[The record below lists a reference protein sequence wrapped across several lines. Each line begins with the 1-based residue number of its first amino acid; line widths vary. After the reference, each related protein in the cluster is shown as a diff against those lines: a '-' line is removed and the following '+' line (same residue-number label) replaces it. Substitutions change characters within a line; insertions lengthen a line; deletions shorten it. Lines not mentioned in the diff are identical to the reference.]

1 MHLTGLRQF
10 FLPKRRQSQRNS
22 ASRRLLPGRRTL
34 ITALLPLAILAAACS
49 GDSDDSAVQQEATAA
64 AAATVSATAGSTA
77 TVVPTI
83 AVEPTKVTFMA
94 GFKAQANLPFVGVY
108 VAQEKGYFAEQNL
121 EVEIRHAQTGEHLQL
136 LLAGTIQFSTANGAS
151 VLKRNAE
158 DLPLVA
164 LALIGQR
171 SEQGFAVLA
180 DSDIQSVSDW
190 SGKVFG
196 YKGSA
201 PPAEFYAIAA
211 ANGLDPDSVEQVRV
225 SFDPRVLTEGQV
237 DILPVFFS
245 NEPDTIQRL
254 GFETRIFDPNDFSI
268 DSLGLTYIS
277 SREFLESEPEV
288 VERFLRAA
296 LKGLEYAE
304 ANREEA
310 VEIVLKFGPQE
321 DREHQAFM
329 LNTEFD
335 RALTDSTREKGLGW
349 QTQEQWQTFHDTLLE
364 FGAIEKSVDVSTVF
378 VDEYLQ
384 LIYEDGQVIWP

>member
-1 MHLTGLRQF
+1 MHLTGLRHF
-10 FLPKRRQSQRNS
+10 FLPKRRQISGNSLSGHQRS
-22 ASRRLLPGRRTL
+22 WRLALPAVLLP
-34 ITALLPLAILAAACS
+34 IALFAAAC
-49 GDSDDSAVQQEATAA
+49 GGGSDDEDVTS
-64 AAATVSATAGSTA
+64 
-77 TVVPTI
+77 VV
-83 AVEPTKVTFMA
+83 FMA

-158 DLPLVA
+158 DLPIVA
-164 LALIGQR
+164 LALIGQQ

-180 DSDIQSVSDW
+180 DSGIESVADW

-211 ANGLDPDSVEQVRV
+211 ANGLDTDTVEQVRV
-225 SFDPRVLTEGQV
+225 GFDPRVLTEGQV

-254 GFETRIFDPNDFSI
+254 GFETRIFDPNNFNI
-268 DSLGLTYIS
+268 DSLGLTYIT
-277 SREFLESEPEV
+277 SREFLASDPEV
-288 VERFLRAA
+288 VERFLRAV

-321 DREHQAFM
+321 ERDHQTFM

-335 RALTDSTREKGLGW
+335 RALTEVTRENGIGW
-349 QTQEQWQTFHDTLLE
+349 QTADQWQTFHDTLLE
-364 FGAIEKSVDVSTVF
+364 FGAIEKSVDITTVF
-378 VDEYLQ
+378 TDEYLKS
-384 LIYEDGQVIWP
+384 IYEGGVVVWP